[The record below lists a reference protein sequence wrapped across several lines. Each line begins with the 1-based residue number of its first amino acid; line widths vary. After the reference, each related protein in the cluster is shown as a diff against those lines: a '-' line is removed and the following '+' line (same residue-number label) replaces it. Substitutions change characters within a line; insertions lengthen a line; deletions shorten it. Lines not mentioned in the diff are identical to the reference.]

1 MLPANLDELLKSGE
15 VIDIELY
22 AKDGKTPEREKKYL
36 ITIDRVRYVVD
47 DCLTGR
53 ELLLAANKDLHRFQ
67 LRQSVRQGRKVVVEV
82 VKLDQKV
89 CFTKAGIEKFM
100 TLPLDQQ
107 EGEFIARRQFHLPEE
122 DIEFLEG
129 QGLPWDTVLDGSG
142 SYVLIHDVPVPEG
155 YNHHSVTAAIR
166 IESGY
171 PQTQLDMVY
180 IYPPLARLDD
190 QSIGAL
196 CDQPIDGKPFQRW
209 SRHRT
214 AENPW
219 RPGVDNLA
227 THMGLVSY
235 WFEQEFIKRQQL
247 HAVPA

>member
-15 VIDIELY
+15 VIDVEQC
-22 AKDGKTPEREKKYL
+22 AKNGKTPEREKKYL
-36 ITIDRVRYVVD
+36 ILIDRVRYVVD

-53 ELLLAANKDLHRFQ
+53 ELLLAAGKDPQRFQ
-67 LRQSVRQGRKVVVEV
+67 LRQSVRHGGKVVVEL
-82 VKLDQKV
+82 VKLDQQV
-89 CFTKAGIEKFM
+89 CFTKPGIEKFM

-107 EGEFIARRQFHLPEE
+107 EGEIIPRRQFRLPEE

-129 QGLPWDTVLDGSG
+129 QELAWETIVDSSG
-142 SYVLIHDVPVPEG
+142 SYVFIHDVPVPEG
-155 YNHHSVTAAIR
+155 YNHRNITIAIR

-180 IYPPLARLDD
+180 LYPALLRLDG
-190 QSIGAL
+190 QPIGAL
-196 CDQPIDGKPFQRW
+196 CDQPIDGKVFQRW

-214 AENPW
+214 VENAW
-219 RPGVDNLA
+219 RPGVDSLA

-235 WFEQEFIKRQQL
+235 WFEQEFIKRPRL

>member
-1 MLPANLDELLKSGE
+1 MLPVNLDELLKRGE
-15 VIDIELY
+15 VIDIEQC
-22 AKDGKTPEREKKYL
+22 AKDGVAPAREKKYL

-53 ELLLAANKDLHRFQ
+53 ELLQAANKDPHRFQ
-67 LRQSVRQGRKVVVEV
+67 LRQSVRQGRKVVVEA
-82 VKLDQKV
+82 VKLDQQV

-129 QGLPWDTVLDGSG
+129 LGLSWDTVLDGSG
-142 SYVLIHDVPVPEG
+142 SYVLVHEVPVPEG
-155 YNHHSVTAAIR
+155 YNHSTVTAAIR

-180 IYPPLARLDD
+180 LYPALTRLDG
-190 QSIGAL
+190 QPIGAL
-196 CDQPIDGKPFQRW
+196 CDQPIDGKTFQRW

-219 RPGVDNLA
+219 RPGIDNLA

-235 WFEQEFIKRQQL
+235 WFEQEFIKRPQL

>member
-1 MLPANLDELLKSGE
+1 MLPTNLDALLKSGE
-15 VIDIELY
+15 VIDIEQH

-36 ITIDRVRYVVD
+36 ILIDRVRYVVD
-47 DCLTGR
+47 ECLTGR
-53 ELLLAANKDLHRFQ
+53 ELLLAANKDPHRFQ
-67 LRQSVRQGRKVVVEV
+67 LRQSVRHGHRVVVEA
-82 VKLDQKV
+82 VKPDQQV
-89 CFTKAGIEKFM
+89 CFTRAGIEKFM

-107 EGEFIARRQFHLPEE
+107 EGEFIPRRQFYLPEE
-122 DIEFLEG
+122 DVEFLEG
-129 QGLPWDTVLDGSG
+129 QELGWDTVLDSSG

-155 YNHHSVTAAIR
+155 YNHQTVTAAIR

-180 IYPPLARLDD
+180 LYPALLRSDG
-190 QSIGAL
+190 QQIGAL
-196 CDQPIDGKPFQRW
+196 CDQSIDGKIFQRW

-214 AENPW
+214 MENPW
-219 RPGVDNLA
+219 RPGIDNLA

-235 WFEQEFIKRQQL
+235 WFEQEFTKRPRL